1 MRVWGPSAKWTG
13 HPRQRGPWRRKL
25 RHPVPTPRRPCPAL
39 TGAALTPMG
48 RRPRPAVPL
57 LREGGSQFP
66 HLKLAGG
73 QVPPSGRR
81 GGAAAAARPARGA
94 GTRSPALSG
103 ARTACDT
110 AQVGTLPGSGLW
122 APGWAQVR
130 EGSRIEV
137 RACAL
142 GPAPAGCPPQ
152 DPDSGNEGLGCWL
165 RGQAVNFGGCVC
177 VRESPITLGQE
188 KEEGAGGN
196 ALAWRNFLPACS
208 PPCLGSGHRA
218 PKAFLPTIRALSS
231 TSRPW
236 EMLTPGIR
244 PHREPLCAQGLHL
257 DMFYCFLSLQAWPAF
272 TYLPGAF
279 PY

>member
-1 MRVWGPSAKWTG
+1 MQVWGPSAKWTG

-66 HLKLAGG
+66 HLKLPGG

-130 EGSRIEV
+130 EGSPIEV

-142 GPAPAGCPPQ
+142 GSAPAGCPPQ
-152 DPDSGNEGLGCWL
+152 DPGSGNEGLGVLAKRPSSKL
-165 RGQAVNFGGCVC
+165 RGVRVFEGEPDHPGSGKGGRSWRKC
-177 VRESPITLGQE
+177 PGLE
-188 KEEGAGGN
+188 KLASGLFP
-196 ALAWRNFLPACS
+196 ALPCKWAPGPQRPSFQQSGPFLP
-208 PPCLGSGHRA
+208 PPG
-218 PKAFLPTIRALSS
+218 
-231 TSRPW
+231 
-236 EMLTPGIR
+236 PGK
-244 PHREPLCAQGLHL
+244 C
-257 DMFYCFLSLQAWPAF
+257 
-272 TYLPGAF
+272 
-279 PY
+279 